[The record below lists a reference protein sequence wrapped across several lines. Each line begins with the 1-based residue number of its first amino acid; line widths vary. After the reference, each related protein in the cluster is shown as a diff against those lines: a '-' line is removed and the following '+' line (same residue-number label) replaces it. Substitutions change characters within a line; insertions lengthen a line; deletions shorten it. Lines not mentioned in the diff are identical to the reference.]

1 MFNYKPSTQPCE
13 PEYPS
18 LPVTY
23 WLFIYLIPDIYESV
37 TAPDTALHK
46 GIICI
51 HCLCPVLFEQHR
63 HGGTVP
69 RDKVKGWL
77 SWGQIY
83 MCCYRLA
90 CDCERWNA
98 SYQKYKYT
106 KYTDR
111 KKVIVKSQFDQWV
124 QHQFTNW
131 TEFKN
136 IKTRLIITWIYLQ
149 TKAMWVKMSH
159 ESVTIMIELD
169 KPEWHS
175 VTAGNGDELNLH
187 RSGQSLRV
195 VTDSTRSLLSPL
207 HSAYQPPNPLFLH

>member
-1 MFNYKPSTQPCE
+1 MFQVALRRQENLLNCSSYCTSSGCITQWKGYHKFRVHLMFNYKPSTQPRE
-13 PEYPS
+13 LEYPS

-23 WLFIYLIPDIYESV
+23 WLFIYLIPDIYETV
-37 TAPDTALHK
+37 TAPDTALCK

-63 HGGTVP
+63 HGGTVLP
-69 RDKVKGWL
+69 DKVNGWL

-111 KKVIVKSQFDQWV
+111 KKVIEKSQFDKWV
-124 QHQFTNW
+124 QQNSIHKLN
-131 TEFKN
+131 
-136 IKTRLIITWIYLQ
+136 RIY
-149 TKAMWVKMSH
+149 K
-159 ESVTIMIELD
+159 
-169 KPEWHS
+169 
-175 VTAGNGDELNLH
+175 
-187 RSGQSLRV
+187 
-195 VTDSTRSLLSPL
+195 
-207 HSAYQPPNPLFLH
+207 Y